1 MDVDNVIGYEKV
13 LELRK
18 ILESVSNKIIP
29 VWHKNRG
36 VEEFKKTCQEYQN
49 KVIAITGFRNED
61 IQDHQYLIFLKYAKK
76 YNCKVHCLGMT
87 RKKILDKIPFDY
99 ADSSSWLQNIV
110 YGKDMNGN
118 KLPKIKNKEDR
129 EKQFYHI
136 SLSFKPNELDLVN
149 DSLKNIFA
157 FNLRISIS
165 SIVMC
170 YLSNMLDIILFE
182 KIKNKIPNKM
192 WVRNNIA
199 TIISNCLENYFFT
212 IFAFI
217 GIYDLRTILSI
228 ATTTTI
234 LEIMIAI
241 CDTPFLYLSKKLK

>member
-1 MDVDNVIGYEKV
+1 MNILLGVLGIVLCFSIEIMIEK
-13 LELRK
+13 
-18 ILESVSNKIIP
+18 I
-29 VWHKNRG
+29 
-36 VEEFKKTCQEYQN
+36 FKKEGLYVWVSGALITANILVAKNINILGFQATLGNILFASTFLATDILSEKYSAKESRKAVN
-49 KVIAITGFRNED
+49 IGIVSVILFMVAT
-61 IQDHQYLIFLKYAKK
+61 
-76 YNCKVHCLGMT
+76 
-87 RKKILDKIPFDY
+87 
-99 ADSSSWLQNIV
+99 
-110 YGKDMNGN
+110 
-118 KLPKIKNKEDR
+118 
-129 EKQFYHI
+129 QF
-136 SLSFKPNELDLVN
+136 SLLFKPNNLDMVN
-149 DSLKNIFA
+149 DSLKNIFT

-170 YLSNMLDIILFE
+170 YLSNMLDIIVFE
-182 KIKNKIPNKM
+182 KIKKKIPNKM

-217 GIYDLRTILSI
+217 GIYDLKIIFAI

>member
-1 MDVDNVIGYEKV
+1 MNILLGILGIILCFGIEIIIEK
-13 LELRK
+13 
-18 ILESVSNKIIP
+18 I
-29 VWHKNRG
+29 
-36 VEEFKKTCQEYQN
+36 FKKEGLYAWISVALITANILVAKNINILGLQATLGNILFASTFLATDILSEKYSTKESRKAVN
-49 KVIAITGFRNED
+49 IGIVSVILFTVAT
-61 IQDHQYLIFLKYAKK
+61 
-76 YNCKVHCLGMT
+76 
-87 RKKILDKIPFDY
+87 
-99 ADSSSWLQNIV
+99 
-110 YGKDMNGN
+110 
-118 KLPKIKNKEDR
+118 
-129 EKQFYHI
+129 QF
-136 SLSFKPNELDLVN
+136 SLLFKPNNLDMVN
-149 DSLKNIFA
+149 DSLKNIFT

-170 YLSNMLDIILFE
+170 YLSNMLDIIVFE
-182 KIKNKIPNKM
+182 KIKKKIPNKM

-217 GIYDLRTILSI
+217 GIYDLKTIFAI

>member
-1 MDVDNVIGYEKV
+1 MNILLGILGIILCFSIEIIIEK
-13 LELRK
+13 
-18 ILESVSNKIIP
+18 I
-29 VWHKNRG
+29 
-36 VEEFKKTCQEYQN
+36 FKKEGLYAWISVALITANILVAKNIDILGLQATLGNILFASTFLATDILSEKYSAKESRKAVN
-49 KVIAITGFRNED
+49 IGIVSVILFMVAT
-61 IQDHQYLIFLKYAKK
+61 
-76 YNCKVHCLGMT
+76 
-87 RKKILDKIPFDY
+87 
-99 ADSSSWLQNIV
+99 
-110 YGKDMNGN
+110 
-118 KLPKIKNKEDR
+118 
-129 EKQFYHI
+129 QF
-136 SLSFKPNELDLVN
+136 SLLFKPNNLDMVN
-149 DSLKNIFA
+149 DSLKNIFT

-170 YLSNMLDIILFE
+170 YLSNMLDIIVFE
-182 KIKNKIPNKM
+182 KIKKKIPNKM

-217 GIYDLRTILSI
+217 GIYDLKTIFAI

>member
-1 MDVDNVIGYEKV
+1 MNILLGILGIVLCFSIEIIIEK
-13 LELRK
+13 
-18 ILESVSNKIIP
+18 I
-29 VWHKNRG
+29 
-36 VEEFKKTCQEYQN
+36 FKKEGLYAWISVALITANILVAKNINILGLQATLGNILFASTFLATDILSEKYSTKESRKAVN
-49 KVIAITGFRNED
+49 IGIVSVILFMVAT
-61 IQDHQYLIFLKYAKK
+61 
-76 YNCKVHCLGMT
+76 
-87 RKKILDKIPFDY
+87 
-99 ADSSSWLQNIV
+99 
-110 YGKDMNGN
+110 
-118 KLPKIKNKEDR
+118 
-129 EKQFYHI
+129 QF
-136 SLSFKPNELDLVN
+136 SLLFKPNNLDMVN
-149 DSLKNIFA
+149 DSLKNIFT

-170 YLSNMLDIILFE
+170 YLSNMLDIIVFE
-182 KIKNKIPNKM
+182 KIKKKIPNKM

-217 GIYDLRTILSI
+217 GIYDLKIIFAI